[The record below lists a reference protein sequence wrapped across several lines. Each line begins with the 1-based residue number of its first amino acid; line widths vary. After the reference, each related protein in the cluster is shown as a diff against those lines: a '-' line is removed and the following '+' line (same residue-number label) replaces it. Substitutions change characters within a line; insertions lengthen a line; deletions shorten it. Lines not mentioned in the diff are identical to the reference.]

1 MVTAYIGIWI
11 WAIFSYY
18 RLNTKQSNLLLKLLL
33 TGTNLNHHNILTG
46 HHNVMIEHQNL
57 PQQDTAWLQNCSLT
71 YHATLPSQSP
81 ISVGMLSQRD
91 IINWKALICHHT
103 VTGKERKLIWAWRN
117 RQHILQFNLD
127 CTGGSILF
135 VTWIKKF
142 PWYSQ
147 FLFLFNFNLKNYAIH
162 LKCSG
167 RQSNKTVEHIYV
179 FNYIY
184 QC

>member
-1 MVTAYIGIWI
+1 MNRTKPEEFNSMVTAYIGNWI

-33 TGTNLNHHNILTG
+33 TGTNPNHHNILTTG

-57 PQQDTAWLQNCSLT
+57 PQQDTAWIQNCSLT
-71 YHATLPSQSP
+71 FHATLPSQSP

-103 VTGKERKLIWAWRN
+103 VTGNWYEHGGTDRTYCDSTLTATW
-117 RQHILQFNLD
+117 
-127 CTGGSILF
+127 GSILF

-147 FLFLFNFNLKNYAIH
+147 FPFLFNFNLKNDAIH
-162 LKCSG
+162 DIKFKVF
-167 RQSNKTVEHIYV
+167 RKTI
-179 FNYIY
+179 
-184 QC
+184 